1 MEDTNGLADYLAEVW
16 KLNRGSRAEQE
27 MAVVNMRRMR
37 AAMTTPDLLY
47 AEKSRILVE
56 KQYRDQDRKENKLHR
71 RVLTWARSL

>member
-37 AAMTTPDLLY
+37 AAMTTPDLIY

-56 KQYRDQDRKENKLHR
+56 MQYRDQDRKAMTWHQ
-71 RVLTWARSL
+71 RVIAWARSL